1 MCTALRSR
9 MLGRDSQ
16 KRPGGEP
23 NARLAE
29 AAAPAEGEGSQ
40 LEAAF
45 GVEGHRPFS
54 PRRSTGQSVILPC
67 PTQGR
72 AASRTPRTLP
82 TTRLLTLT
90 RQRVPALLVLLRR
103 LVQRAL
109 GPRG

>member
-1 MCTALRSR
+1 

-45 GVEGHRPFS
+45 GVEGHRPTLA
-54 PRRSTGQSVILPC
+54 P
-67 PTQGR
+67 
-72 AASRTPRTLP
+72 AA
-82 TTRLLTLT
+82 
-90 RQRVPALLVLLRR
+90 VPGN
-103 LVQRAL
+103 Q
-109 GPRG
+109 